1 MHLFVITIQVIFTYF
16 FPLSSPTHAVGSP
29 TYSDPL
35 SPRPSESSPVGSPL
49 STATSVSPTHKRARP
64 HLNHPPGGGTCPP
77 VVRTRRGSSVE
88 HSQSSSEDGSRLP
101 PSSNARYARNPS
113 KLMPLGNGDRAV
125 VIGDKAV
132 VTLVSDV
139 PEIPSVRPKRGPFH
153 RGSQKVRPAPQGEAG
168 HPTLTPPSLPIP
180 LTSVV
185 AKTTTPPAPPPTSGM
200 AGSSDLV
207 RSPLTRSS
215 SAALKSVEFISLPGR
230 KRRRRGEE
238 GSGGGDPAG
247 VSPLDSTSPEVD
259 PPKMGLGSA
268 ESPAAKSD
276 RDGSSPVD
284 TPLIKRKRG
293 RPPKKRR
300 EMVGPLTSTG
310 PQSADTFVPSESC
323 GGGGGD
329 GTPTQSAPD
338 THSSPMSVASAGGMA
353 GNSVIGRLSTPSPQ
367 TILVFEE
374 SPLPPAVSMKP
385 SVEHHVGQRGGDPGQ
400 RGDLG
405 PVLLGKVG
413 ETVTKATPTAK
424 AALPDINLPLWESF
438 NTKQVCSQE
447 QKAGSDINRTTTV
460 QSALKPGR
468 LSEFGC
474 VAMPTIPSLLP
485 QTAPKTTSSQLPL
498 HCSAS
503 DLVHSTYANSTPS
516 APSSTPSAPSSTF
529 SASSSSITISTS
541 STHNTSES
549 KHEPLLPVVCVEQ
562 PNARLV
568 KPNGHTPSIPPLT
581 LAPVGGSCD
590 TPVTAPHAAE
600 EKREV
605 AVKEGGRGKG
615 EEQQP
620 KKVGVV
626 SAEVLSEV
634 KEQRHTDAH
643 DGAAIASAPDGES
656 PAKPEGEKAEAMGAE
671 PSYLTK
677 PAPSPPSV
685 GYKPKDPSRQD
696 RPLDSSA
703 APAPTLHAP
712 PPAQPNKSSGERKD
726 AEPSW
731 DQKVPSNA
739 TAQEPDSKPPR
750 SKTIQDPELPV
761 APPTSL
767 CYTLANPVAH
777 YPPSSYPYG
786 STYPLVYP
794 PSNAPPIYPPYYPS
808 QQMPT
813 AYLPGLH
820 PPLSTEQTSGYY
832 ATPLSQVTSRPL
844 AAAPVATTVSG
855 VRVAILDKPPPQLP
869 PTQGGRPFV
878 GTSGGSFPPQ
888 PPGEHSQPPTSRP
901 FMSAEPQPGMCYP
914 PPHGVCIHS
923 CPPHGVCIHSWCVY
937 HHVPPHGVCIHSWCV
952 YPLMVCVPSCPP
964 TWCVYHHVPL
974 MVCVPSCPP
983 HGVCTIMS
991 PSWCV
996 YHHVPLMVCVP
1007 SCPPHGVCTIM
1018 SPSWCVYHHVPLMV
1032 CVPSCPPHGVCTIM
1046 SPSWCV
1052 YHHVPPHGVCTI
1064 MSPSWCVYHHGVCT
1078 PHGVCTI
1085 MSPSWCVYHHV
1096 PLMVC
1101 VPSCPPTW
1109 CVYHHVP
1116 LMVCVPSCP
1125 PHGVCTIMSPTWC
1138 VYHPVPH
1145 MVCVP
1150 SCPPHVV
1157 CTIMSPT
1164 WCVYHHVPLMLC
1176 VPSCPPTWCVY
1187 HHVPLMV
1194 CVPSCPPHG
1203 VCTIMSPTWCVYHHV
1218 PHMVCVPS
1226 RPRPIMSHVLV

>member
-1 MHLFVITIQVIFTYF
+1 MHLFVITIQVICTYF

-49 STATSVSPTHKRARP
+49 STATSVSPTHKQARP

-185 AKTTTPPAPPPTSGM
+185 AKTTPPAPPPTSGT

-447 QKAGSDINRTTTV
+447 QKAGSDINRTTTA

-590 TPVTAPHAAE
+590 TPITAPHAAE

-615 EEQQP
+615 EEQQQQP

-777 YPPSSYPYG
+777 YLPSSYPYG

-794 PSNAPPIYPPYYPS
+794 PSNPPPIYPPYYPS
-808 QQMPT
+808 QQMPA

-901 FMSAEPQPGMCYP
+901 FMSAEPQSGMCYP
-914 PPHGVCIHS
+914 
-923 CPPHGVCIHSWCVY
+923 PPHGVCIHSWCVY
-937 HHVPPHGVCIHSWCV
+937 HHV
-952 YPLMVCVPSCPP
+952 
-964 TWCVYHHVPL
+964 
-974 MVCVPSCPP
+974 
-983 HGVCTIMS
+983 
-991 PSWCV
+991 
-996 YHHVPLMVCVP
+996 
-1007 SCPPHGVCTIM
+1007 PPHGVCTIM

-1064 MSPSWCVYHHGVCT
+1064 MSPTWCVYHHGVCT

-1085 MSPSWCVYHHV
+1085 MSS
-1096 PLMVC
+1096 
-1101 VPSCPPTW
+1101 TW

-1116 LMVCVPSCP
+1116 HMVCVPSCP
-1125 PHGVCTIMSPTWC
+1125 PHGVCTIL
-1138 VYHPVPH
+1138 
-1145 MVCVP
+1145 
-1150 SCPPHVV
+1150 
-1157 CTIMSPT
+1157 SPT

-1176 VPSCPPTWCVY
+1176 VPSCPPHGVCTILSPSWCVY
-1187 HHVPLMV
+1187 HHVPLML

-1203 VCTIMSPTWCVYHHV
+1203 VCTIMSPSWCVYHHVPHMVCVPHV

-1226 RPRPIMSHVLV
+1226 RPRPIMSHVPV